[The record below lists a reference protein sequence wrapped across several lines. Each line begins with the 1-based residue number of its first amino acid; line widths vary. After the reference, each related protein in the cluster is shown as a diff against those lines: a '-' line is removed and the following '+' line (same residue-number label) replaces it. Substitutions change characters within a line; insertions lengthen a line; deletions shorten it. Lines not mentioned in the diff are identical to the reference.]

1 MTGEEITPSSF
12 NIFRDSLRKT
22 SEKMTETLVEN
33 LPSMNLNE
41 IEESESEMEDTEDE
55 VLPLDFRTALIEQDN
70 RVVIQAKPLR

>member
-55 VLPLDFRTALIEQDN
+55 VLPLDFRTALIEKDN
-70 RVVIQAKPLR
+70 RVVIQAKPL